1 MTNCCDISNPLIRD
15 GVSQR
20 QRQVKALSPDS
31 VKVDERDLAD
41 FLVFAYQ
48 LSKQI
53 IYYKASGQE
62 DDNQPDG
69 DWQDFFKNS
78 TPVQIALISKTRPQ
92 IVRDKYNKQLQKF
105 LADRNPSN
113 LGLVIATWQE
123 IFEQIQEWY
132 QGLESDTPLKDMIK
146 GLVKTNLQQPLMQM
160 QSWELLSETN
170 PRRRFNSSNF
180 ARAFEFNLMPESALH
195 RPQLDD
201 RVELQAELDAVFQAL
216 FKNYRQI
223 IQLAPE
229 YLLPSLAGRKD
240 HQPHLALYL
249 GFWEILKPARD
260 DLNRMTQRH
269 LDFFYRR
276 VLRLP
281 EKPSQPDLAH
291 LILELAKFQQ
301 EYKLDLG
308 TTFDAGKDAKGAE
321 LLYQLNE
328 EIVVHQA
335 QVVSLKGLLL
345 ELQRSDQKQP
355 LQPMGLHISP
365 ITNSADGQGKEFPKE
380 QIVKAWEPFGNVDR
394 PYADIGL
401 AIASDIFYLQE
412 STRTVTLTLTF
423 DRAPTGLETRDLANI
438 ITVDFSGKKDWI
450 VGEIVSSQ
458 SILLDSTIKLVINVP
473 PDKESIGTYHAQL
486 SGAAL
491 STDKPVARIHL
502 RSEARV
508 KGLSPYSYFLYL
520 KLTGLS
526 VQTAVSEVRNLIL
539 QNDQA
544 VIDPTKPFAPFGS
557 VPKVGMNLYIG
568 SKEVFQKRLTN
579 LQLHLQLEAPTPEN
593 LVTYYEAYGVDS
605 NFNPGQ
611 ILVKALR
618 DRQWQPN
625 LGIDRSLFS
634 LNSFTLSE
642 LTNLKLDNFAD
653 TELVQ
658 TWNYES
664 TNGFIQLQL
673 TGQDFL
679 HSQYPTVL
687 ARQVLASATSELIN
701 VPGVTDK
708 QRKAIIGAYYRHS
721 VGDRFKATN
730 YYVAPTDEPL
740 LPKEPFTPVIQSL
753 YVSYTAEAKRADCQL
768 FHLHPFDGFVPLS
781 ATESS
786 FFLPQFTNEGE
797 LILGFEN
804 LEPPIA
810 LPLLFQVAEE
820 TANTDLPSA
829 TIQWSYLADNA
840 WQEFKKYQVV
850 SDSTKGL
857 VKSGIVNLAIP
868 PEIKT
873 GNTLLDPRFYW
884 IKVAVAY
891 HSGAI
896 CKIVGVHTQA
906 AQVTFSDRGND
917 PTHLAAPLPAGTIA
931 KLLDPQTEVSK
942 VEQPYD
948 SFGGQMPEDPSNY
961 YTRISEQ
968 LRHKGRAV
976 TIFDYERL
984 ILEQFPSIYKVRCI
998 NHSRV
1003 NDQDKLQELV
1013 PGSVTLAVIPDLSHR
1028 NTTNNLEPKV
1038 SINLLTEIADYLR
1051 KLSSPW
1057 VDICVVNPRY
1067 EAIQS
1072 EFQVQFEAPFQ
1083 ANFDYYQRELQ
1094 RGIIGFLSP
1103 WTVKSGAEI
1112 HFGGEVYRSSILN
1125 FVEKQPYVDYVVNF
1139 QIHQGDRRNL
1149 QEAVAS
1155 SARSIL
1161 VSVPLDGHLIQK
1173 VGDCPPNKKLNL
1185 DEFNYGY
1192 QPLEELQLE

>member
-1 MTNCCDISNPLIRD
+1 M
-15 GVSQR
+15 
-20 QRQVKALSPDS
+20 
-31 VKVDERDLAD
+31 
-41 FLVFAYQ
+41 
-48 LSKQI
+48 
-53 IYYKASGQE
+53 
-62 DDNQPDG
+62 
-69 DWQDFFKNS
+69 
-78 TPVQIALISKTRPQ
+78 
-92 IVRDKYNKQLQKF
+92 
-105 LADRNPSN
+105 
-113 LGLVIATWQE
+113 
-123 IFEQIQEWY
+123 
-132 QGLESDTPLKDMIK
+132 
-146 GLVKTNLQQPLMQM
+146 
-160 QSWELLSETN
+160 
-170 PRRRFNSSNF
+170 
-180 ARAFEFNLMPESALH
+180 
-195 RPQLDD
+195 
-201 RVELQAELDAVFQAL
+201 
-216 FKNYRQI
+216 
-223 IQLAPE
+223 
-229 YLLPSLAGRKD
+229 
-240 HQPHLALYL
+240 
-249 GFWEILKPARD
+249 
-260 DLNRMTQRH
+260 
-269 LDFFYRR
+269 
-276 VLRLP
+276 
-281 EKPSQPDLAH
+281 
-291 LILELAKFQQ
+291 
-301 EYKLDLG
+301 
-308 TTFDAGKDAKGAE
+308 
-321 LLYQLNE
+321 
-328 EIVVHQA
+328 
-335 QVVSLKGLLL
+335 
-345 ELQRSDQKQP
+345 
-355 LQPMGLHISP
+355 QPMGLHISP

-380 QIVKAWEPFGNVDR
+380 QIVKAWEPFGDIDR

-412 STRTVTLTLTF
+412 SIRIITLTLTF
-423 DRAPTGLETRDLANI
+423 DRSPTGMTTRDLANI
-438 ITVDFSGKKDWI
+438 FTVDFSGKKDWI
-450 VGEIVSSQ
+450 VGTILSSSSLTDAVLSLEIELTADQ
-458 SILLDSTIKLVINVP
+458 AAI
-473 PDKESIGTYHAQL
+473 EAYHLQL

-491 STDKPVARIHL
+491 STNKPVARIHL
-502 RSEARV
+502 NDRA
-508 KGLSPYSYFLYL
+508 GLDLPSPYNYVRDLQL
-520 KLTGLS
+520 IELS
-526 VQTAVSEVRNLIL
+526 ITTKVSEVRNLII
-539 QNDQA
+539 QNDLS
-544 VIDPTKPFAPFGS
+544 VLDPTKPFSPFGAA
-557 VPKVGMNLYIG
+557 PKVGMNFYIG
-568 SKEVFQKRLTN
+568 SKEVFQKRLIN
-579 LQLHLQLEAPTPEN
+579 LQIYLQLETPIPAIWS
-593 LVTYYEAYGVDS
+593 TYYEAYGVES
-605 NFNPGQ
+605 SFSPGQ
-611 ILVKALR
+611 ISIKALR
-618 DRQWQPN
+618 NKQWQPTS
-625 LGIDRSLFS
+625 GIDRSLVQLDDFTAPELIS
-634 LNSFTLSE
+634 LN
-642 LTNLKLDNFAD
+642 LDKFAN
-653 TELVQ
+653 TEPVEI
-658 TWNYES
+658 WNYQS
-664 TNGFIQLQL
+664 ASGFIQLQL

-679 HSQYPTVL
+679 HSQYPSVL
-687 ARQVLASATSELIN
+687 ARQVLAAATNGLTKDE
-701 VPGVTDK
+701 K
-708 QRKAIIGAYYRHS
+708 QRQAIIGAYYREKDGTVKKAESSFVS
-721 VGDRFKATN
+721 VDDA
-730 YYVAPTDEPL
+730 PL
-740 LPKEPFTPVIQSL
+740 LPNEPFTPVIQSL
-753 YVSYTAEAKRADCQL
+753 YLSYTAATNKANKADYQL

-781 ATESS
+781 TTESN
-786 FFLPQFTNEGE
+786 FFLPQFANEGE
-797 LILGFEN
+797 LILGLEN

-850 SDSTKGL
+850 SDGTKGL

-873 GNTLLDPRFYW
+873 GNTLFDPRFYW
-884 IKVAVAY
+884 IKAAVAY

-948 SFGGQMPEDPSNY
+948 SFDGQMPENPSNY

-1038 SINLLTEIADYLR
+1038 SINLLTEIADYLQ

-1057 VDICVVNPRY
+1057 VDIRVVNPRY

-1139 QIHQGDRRNL
+1139 QMHQGDRRNL

-1161 VSVPLDGHLIQK
+1161 VSVPLDGHLIQE

-1192 QPLEELQLE
+1192 QPLDELQLE